1 LIKYTNGLTFNY
13 LLTELSELRK
23 EDIYAATLTSEVR
36 VTDYE
41 YMNERM
47 NIYWKRYAEI
57 INTKF
62 VDEKSKVISI
72 SSLLKWRLKS
82 KRLVM
87 TEDGKI
93 FAATVDDIKKYKYRL
108 VENIPKSEWG
118 LEDPDMSEADQE
130 KIEEFR
136 NIVISINTI
145 LGSS

>member
-1 LIKYTNGLTFNY
+1 
-13 LLTELSELRK
+13 
-23 EDIYAATLTSEVR
+23 
-36 VTDYE
+36 
-41 YMNERM
+41 M

-87 TEDGKI
+87 TKDGKI

-108 VENIPKSEWG
+108 IENIPKSEWG
-118 LEDPDMSEADQE
+118 LEDPDMTEADQE

-136 NIVISINTI
+136 NTVISINTI
-145 LGSS
+145 LESS

>member
-1 LIKYTNGLTFNY
+1 
-13 LLTELSELRK
+13 
-23 EDIYAATLTSEVR
+23 
-36 VTDYE
+36 
-41 YMNERM
+41 M

-57 INTKF
+57 INTKP
-62 VDEKSKVISI
+62 KVISI
-72 SSLLKWRLKS
+72 SRLLKWRLKS

-93 FAATVDDIKKYKYRL
+93 FAATVNDIKKYKYRL